1 MKNSARDLL
10 SHVKPSKG
18 REHRVIPE
26 FNRLSKTML
35 VENRMAFPKKL
46 AIAIAT
52 LGMVSA
58 VAIAGTPSVADNAA
72 HDAHHP
78 GKAAAKAP
86 SKANRE
92 ADDQMQSMRA
102 MHEKMMNAKTPQ
114 ERAALM
120 DEQMKVM
127 QNGMSTMGMMGANSS
142 GMPMSTRHESMEKR
156 MDMMEMMMQ
165 AMMDRQAAQEHPA
178 EK

>member
-1 MKNSARDLL
+1 
-10 SHVKPSKG
+10 
-18 REHRVIPE
+18 
-26 FNRLSKTML
+26 ML
-35 VENRMAFPKKL
+35 MENKMAFHQKL

-58 VAIAGTPSVADNAA
+58 AAIAGTPSAADNAA
-72 HDAHHP
+72 HNAHHP
-78 GKAAAKAP
+78 SKAAANAP

-92 ADDQMQSMRA
+92 ANDQMQSMRA

-127 QNGMSTMGMMGANSS
+127 QNGMNMMGMMGANSS
-142 GMPMSTRHESMEKR
+142 GMPMSSRHESMEKR

-165 AMMDRQAAQEHPA
+165 AMMDRQAAQEYPA

>member
-1 MKNSARDLL
+1 
-10 SHVKPSKG
+10 
-18 REHRVIPE
+18 
-26 FNRLSKTML
+26 
-35 VENRMAFPKKL
+35 MAFPQKL

-58 VAIAGTPSVADNAA
+58 VAIAGTPAAADNAA
-72 HDAHHP
+72 HNAHHP
-78 GKAAAKAP
+78 NKTTEKAP

-92 ADDQMQSMRA
+92 ADDQMQTMHA

-127 QNGMSTMGMMGANSS
+127 QNGMSMMEMMGGSS
-142 GMPMSTRHESMEKR
+142 SRMPMSSGHASIEKR
-156 MDMMEMMMQ
+156 MDMMQMMMQ